1 MAVAPDPV
9 QAETLFGNIRFFA
22 GGPGG
27 QKNVLYLPQFE
38 TLPYEP
44 LSPHP
49 DITAARI
56 KTLVL
61 MAEKKEPY
69 VLVTTPAAL
78 SQKCAPE
85 NILEKSFMRIKVGD
99 TTDREKLAEFF
110 ALSGY
115 VFSDPVEEPGAF
127 AFRGGILDC
136 YPPDEETPLRIEF
149 FGDEVESIR
158 RFDAETQR
166 SMKFLRKAAIPPMK
180 ETNYLNSDPAFIVNN
195 LDALDSGDN
204 GSSPALARIRARF
217 LNREFFPAMERF
229 LPLFYG
235 EAATPADYL
244 PEDIA
249 AVLCEPEKINEHI
262 GLYRDQISEGYEEAR
277 GRGELYPRP
286 EELFVDDEKL
296 KSLLDALPGLTLA
309 SLSVE
314 EDGGCC
320 ISVKASEMER
330 LRGAFS
336 RFIYDCK
343 NRLKDGISTM
353 VVVQDEK
360 STRRIK
366 NLFADEDIGVTKLGP
381 EELTNRMLLC
391 LRYSIDTADMPV
403 TPTPSV
409 MATVGNLSSG
419 FYLPSA
425 RIAVITEEEIFGRH
439 VEARKKRL
447 AVFTT
452 DFSDVKP
459 GDYVVHRDHGVG
471 IYHGASMV
479 STRGAKDEYLELEY
493 ADNQSLFLPISSIHL
508 LEKYSGAGGP
518 KPPLDRMGGKTWNKT
533 RAKIKKGIM
542 KMAKEL
548 LAIYAR
554 RETEKAFAF
563 SKENHFGREFSDSF
577 EFTETPDQAAAIE
590 DVIKDMESENAMD
603 RLVCGDVGYGKT
615 EVALRAAFKAALD
628 GRQTAVLC
636 PTTLLVN
643 QHLEN
648 FKSRLAPFA
657 VRVEELSRFVPK
669 TRQKEILKD
678 LRDGKVDIVIGT
690 HRLLQK
696 DVEFSAFGLLVVDEE
711 QRFGVSHKERLKKMR
726 ASLDVLTLSATPIPR
741 TLHMSIS
748 GIRDISIIN
757 TPPPGRR
764 SIKTFI
770 RKFDDNTIKH
780 AVDRELSRG
789 GQVFFVHNKVETI
802 QSMHSY
808 IKKLLPSIRVAVA
821 HGQMPPRELEKTM
834 ASFVKR
840 RIDLLLCTTIIESG
854 LDIPNANTII
864 INGADKFGLAQL
876 YQLRGRVGR
885 ARHRAYAYILVPDAM
900 TPLAGKRIKAVEEL
914 SELGSGFKLAARDM
928 EIRGAGNLLGP
939 QQSGSIAA
947 VGFETYCR
955 MLAEA
960 VEELKSGRVKAKLET
975 ELQLDF
981 VGRIEES
988 YVPSLEQ
995 RMNFYNRLNRAS
1007 NESEIKQITEEL
1019 SDRYGP
1025 LSEAARKLADAVS
1038 IKAAAAKLGVEKM
1051 TVSGA
1056 GMALHFP
1063 PDSDGLLRAV
1073 AGATKSFASRVEP
1086 SPQNTVRVD
1095 LSSVPPEK
1103 RNEEIIDFLSQ
1114 CSAKALPN
1122 N

>member
-1 MAVAPDPV
+1 MALYTAALFSETGKNILAVAPDPAL
-9 QAETLFGNIRFFA
+9 AETLFGNICFFA

-27 QKNVLYLPQFE
+27 KKNVLYLPQFE

-49 DITAARI
+49 DIAAARI
-56 KTLVL
+56 KTLIL

-85 NILEKSFMRIKVGD
+85 NMLEKSFMHIKVGD
-99 TTDREKLAEFF
+99 STDREKLAEFF
-110 ALSGY
+110 ALGGY

-158 RFDAETQR
+158 RFDVETQR
-166 SMKFLRKAAIPPMK
+166 SMKFLRETAVPPMK
-180 ETNYLNSDPAFIVNN
+180 ETNYLNSDPGFIVGN
-195 LDALDSGDN
+195 LDKLDAMGSGGSGN
-204 GSSPALARIRARF
+204 SGSSPALARVRASF

-229 LPLFYG
+229 LPLFY
-235 EAATPADYL
+235 EKTAAPADYL
-244 PEDIA
+244 PEDVA
-249 AVLCEPEKINEHI
+249 AVLFEPEKINEHI
-262 GLYRDQISEGYEEAR
+262 DLYRDQINEGYEGTG

-320 ISVKASEMER
+320 VSVKASEMER

-343 NRLKDGISTM
+343 NRLKEGVSTM
-353 VVVQDEK
+353 VAVRDEK
-360 STRRIK
+360 SARRIK
-366 NLFADEDIGVTKLGP
+366 NLFADEDIGVTELGP
-381 EELTNRMLLC
+381 EELKDR
-391 LRYSIDTADMPV
+391 LRSCMAEAKTKIPGMPA
-403 TPTPSV
+403 PAV

-425 RIAVITEEEIFGRH
+425 RIALITEEEIFGRH

-447 AVFTT
+447 AVFAT

-471 IYHGASMV
+471 IYHGASTV

-493 ADNQSLFLPISSIHL
+493 SDNQSLFLPISSIHL

-518 KPPLDRMGGKTWNKT
+518 KPPLDRMGGKTWDKT

-548 LAIYAR
+548 LATYAR
-554 RETEKAFAF
+554 RQTEKAFAF
-563 SKENHFGREFSDSF
+563 SKENHFSREFSDSF
-577 EFTETPDQAAAIE
+577 EFTETPDQAAAIG
-590 DVIKDMESENAMD
+590 DVIKDMESENTMD

-628 GRQTAVLC
+628 GKQTAVLC

-643 QHLEN
+643 QHLKN

-657 VRVEELSRFVPK
+657 ARVEELSRFVPK
-669 TRQKEILKD
+669 PRQKEILDELKN
-678 LRDGKVDIVIGT
+678 GKVDIVIGT

-696 DVEFSAFGLLVVDEE
+696 DVKFSSLGLLIVDEE
-711 QRFGVSHKERLKKMR
+711 QRFGVRHKERLKKMS

-770 RKFDDNTIKH
+770 RKFSGETVKH

-802 QSMHSY
+802 QSMHTY
-808 IKKLLPSIRVAVA
+808 VKKLLPSVRVSVA
-821 HGQMPPRELEKTM
+821 HGQMPARELEKTM
-834 ASFVKR
+834 ENFVKR
-840 RIDLLLCTTIIESG
+840 RIDVLLCTTIIESG

-928 EIRGAGNLLGP
+928 EIRGAGNL
-939 QQSGSIAA
+939 
-947 VGFETYCR
+947 
-955 MLAEA
+955 
-960 VEELKSGRVKAKLET
+960 
-975 ELQLDF
+975 
-981 VGRIEES
+981 
-988 YVPSLEQ
+988 
-995 RMNFYNRLNRAS
+995 
-1007 NESEIKQITEEL
+1007 
-1019 SDRYGP
+1019 
-1025 LSEAARKLADAVS
+1025 
-1038 IKAAAAKLGVEKM
+1038 
-1051 TVSGA
+1051 
-1056 GMALHFP
+1056 
-1063 PDSDGLLRAV
+1063 
-1073 AGATKSFASRVEP
+1073 
-1086 SPQNTVRVD
+1086 
-1095 LSSVPPEK
+1095 
-1103 RNEEIIDFLSQ
+1103 
-1114 CSAKALPN
+1114 
-1122 N
+1122 